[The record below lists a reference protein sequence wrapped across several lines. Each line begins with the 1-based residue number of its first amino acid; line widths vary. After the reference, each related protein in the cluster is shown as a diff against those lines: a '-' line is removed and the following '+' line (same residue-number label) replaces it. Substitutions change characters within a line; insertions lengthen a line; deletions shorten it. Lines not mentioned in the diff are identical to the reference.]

1 MQSPGIERE
10 DLDTEVMPQGNTQIS
25 DGEALR
31 AVAVA
36 GLGLARLAEFQVR
49 ADLDAGRLVPVLEDY
64 NPGETE
70 DIHAVYVGQGA
81 HLPARVRAFLD
92 FLVAHVKVA

>member
-1 MQSPGIERE
+1 MI
-10 DLDTEVMPQGNTQIS
+10 PQGNTQIS

-31 AVAVA
+31 AVTVA
-36 GLGLARLAEFQVR
+36 GLGVARLAAFQVH

-64 NPGETE
+64 DPGETE